1 MNNPPWH
8 QIQCLILDVDG
19 ICTDGRLVYSS
30 TGEMVKI
37 FHAHDGQGIRTLI
50 EHNIRVCIISGRSH
64 PSVENRFKTLGV
76 ERIYQ
81 ACNPKEPAYFE
92 ILKDYAL
99 THEQIA
105 YMGDDTPD
113 VPLLKIAHI
122 GITVPNA
129 RPEALQA
136 ADWVT
141 ESHGGQGAVREIC
154 DHLIQA
160 QST

>member
-81 ACNPKEPAYFE
+81 AFLSLVHIMAIVVTWCIIVDLNVRVVSCLGIMTMVVKFIVIADCRKTPE
-92 ILKDYAL
+92 I
-99 THEQIA
+99 EQI
-105 YMGDDTPD
+105 
-113 VPLLKIAHI
+113 V
-122 GITVPNA
+122 
-129 RPEALQA
+129 
-136 ADWVT
+136 
-141 ESHGGQGAVREIC
+141 
-154 DHLIQA
+154 
-160 QST
+160 